1 MFNGA
6 ASRLVAAA
14 LFFVFVLPFSLFAQ
28 SLPVFRAGTTLVDF
42 TIVAVDER
50 GNPVTDLRKDE
61 LSILEDGAVRE
72 LAFFRFEGATGGS
85 VPNSAVAPLSSGN
98 FSNRTAYAPDAPHH
112 LVAVVLDFVNA
123 SLVEQFELR
132 AQFLQYLR
140 QIPADARVGLY
151 VVRDNAVAVHDF
163 TQDAGSVRARL
174 ENGELDVYGR
184 ALAGI
189 DLQKILAEARP
200 EQRSSLAALAQA
212 NTRGVQ
218 EFNLQI
224 ARERRQK
231 TLSALDSV
239 GGHLAGLSGRKSL
252 VWVSQGFPLTSQ
264 LEASFVDEVRDASR
278 RLASQGVVVYP
289 VDAGGLKVD
298 RENPISR
305 GRIEATSEVMAS
317 ITGGRTA
324 RNSNELTRGL
334 AAAGQD
340 LRGTYA
346 VGFYASTGLD
356 NQWHP
361 LTVRVSRPGVVV
373 RHREGYYAASTPHN
387 LIQAWSEGRWN
398 ELANRPLISTAVRID
413 ARPALASGTLQLVL
427 NVASDDLQFRQRAS
441 GVTADVDIALVEK
454 GAQGPMNLR
463 VQSASVERPQG
474 GGSPDVTFRTGLTL
488 NLQTGSVRIIVRDKS
503 TDRFGSLDI
512 PIAAVHSQWKE

>member
-200 EQRSSLAALAQA
+200 EQRSSLAALAQ
-212 NTRGVQ
+212 GP
-218 EFNLQI
+218 
-224 ARERRQK
+224 
-231 TLSALDSV
+231 
-239 GGHLAGLSGRKSL
+239 HAG
-252 VWVSQGFPLTSQ
+252 
-264 LEASFVDEVRDASR
+264 
-278 RLASQGVVVYP
+278 
-289 VDAGGLKVD
+289 
-298 RENPISR
+298 
-305 GRIEATSEVMAS
+305 
-317 ITGGRTA
+317 
-324 RNSNELTRGL
+324 
-334 AAAGQD
+334 
-340 LRGTYA
+340 
-346 VGFYASTGLD
+346 
-356 NQWHP
+356 
-361 LTVRVSRPGVVV
+361 VSR
-373 RHREGYYAASTPHN
+373 
-387 LIQAWSEGRWN
+387 QC
-398 ELANRPLISTAVRID
+398 
-413 ARPALASGTLQLVL
+413 
-427 NVASDDLQFRQRAS
+427 
-441 GVTADVDIALVEK
+441 
-454 GAQGPMNLR
+454 
-463 VQSASVERPQG
+463 
-474 GGSPDVTFRTGLTL
+474 
-488 NLQTGSVRIIVRDKS
+488 
-503 TDRFGSLDI
+503 
-512 PIAAVHSQWKE
+512 